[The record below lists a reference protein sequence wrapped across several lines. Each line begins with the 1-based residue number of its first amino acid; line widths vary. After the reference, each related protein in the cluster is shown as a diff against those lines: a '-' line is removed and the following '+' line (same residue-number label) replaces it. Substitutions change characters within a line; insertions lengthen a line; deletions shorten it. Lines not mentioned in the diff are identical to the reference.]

1 MNVIFRWPA
10 ALTCLV
16 AVALTPAS
24 ATTVSAGDSHSC
36 SVSDE
41 NTVRCWGTQAGEDL
55 FTQYAKDVRAGRDFS
70 CALLMSGSVSCWGA
84 NDAGQLGT
92 PVPDPRGTMVVSGLP
107 PGASQVS
114 TGARHACAAGAD
126 GLVYCWGDGSQ
137 GQIGAS
143 VPATASR
150 ATVVQGFK
158 GWFTRVAAGT
168 SSTCAV
174 EYRGEVWCVGAGSML
189 AGAQSDPRTPI
200 KAPGI
205 NDAIDVAMVDG
216 HACLLRWY
224 GKVSCWGGNADG
236 ELGVPASAALAT
248 PVEVIGLGSAATQ
261 VAVGQGYSCALL
273 VDQTIRCWGSNR
285 RGQLGIG
292 AGPTTASP
300 AAGRV
305 LGITNAVALGAGA
318 NHACAVLDGG
328 YINCW
333 GIGKG
338 TANGICQPWGAY
350 YPGESYQ
357 APVFSSQVCASAGS
371 STPYAVEGR
380 LGPVQDA
387 ALVMDW
393 AEKALPGT
401 FPFIPRG
408 IPERVE
414 SLYRR
419 DYSGGRTLGVNGH
432 GNPHLF
438 YLGPDT
444 SGQVQDLGPLTQWV
458 REATKELSGQSG
470 MQFQSFPY
478 IAGNCSIVVPI
489 YVRRGNAAGLARL
502 IPTSVRVEKE
512 GGTFVEL
519 AINTR
524 YGVLP
529 LLTTESVWSA
539 LDVHQDGQPIP
550 PGKMVEPVYAGL
562 AGGCPQDN
570 HIVRSGDT
578 VDVLLFYTLDG
589 KKGQLRTRATLG
601 AVS

>member
-1 MNVIFRWPA
+1 MHLIFRWAA
-10 ALTCLV
+10 ALACLL
-16 AVALTPAS
+16 ALAGAPAN
-24 ATTVSAGDSHSC
+24 AATVSAGDSHSC
-36 SVSDE
+36 LVSDA
-41 NTVRCWGTQAGEDL
+41 NTVRCWGTLAGQEL
-55 FTQYAKDVRAGRDFS
+55 FAQYAQDVRSGRGFS
-70 CALLMSGSVSCWGA
+70 CALLRNGAVACWGA

-92 PVPDPRGTMVVSGLP
+92 PAPDARGVMVVSGLAQS
-107 PGASQVS
+107 ASQIA
-114 TGARHACAAGAD
+114 TGARHACAAAAD

-143 VPATASR
+143 VQAPAGR
-150 ATVVQGFK
+150 ATLVQGFK
-158 GWFTRVAAGT
+158 GWFARVAAGT

-174 EYRGEVWCVGAGSML
+174 EHKGTVWCVGSGSML
-189 AGAQSDPRTPI
+189 AGAQDNPRT
-200 KAPGI
+200 ALQVPGI
-205 NDAIDVAMVDG
+205 SDAIDVSILDG
-216 HACLLRWY
+216 HACVLRWQ
-224 GKVSCWGGNADG
+224 GKVSCWGHNADG

-248 PVEVIGLGSAATQ
+248 PAEVVGLGGAATQ

-273 VDQTIRCWGSNR
+273 ADQTIRCWGSNR

-292 AGPTTASP
+292 VTPTAASP

-305 LGITNAVALGAGA
+305 LGITSALALGAGA
-318 NHACAVLDGG
+318 NHVCAMLEAG
-328 YINCW
+328 YVNCW
-333 GIGKG
+333 GMGEG

-357 APVFSSQVCASAGS
+357 APRFNIQVCAGAGS
-371 STPYAVEGR
+371 STPYAVQG
-380 LGPVQDA
+380 LGPLQDA

-393 AEKALPGT
+393 AEQALPAT
-401 FPFIPRG
+401 FPFRPRTV
-408 IPERVE
+408 PERVE
-414 SLYRR
+414 SLYWR
-419 DYSGGRTLGVNGH
+419 DYGGGRYLGINGH
-432 GNPHLF
+432 ASPRLF

-444 SGQVQDLGPLTQWV
+444 GGQAQDLGPLTQWV
-458 REATKELSGQSG
+458 REATKGLSAQSR

-478 IAGNCSIVVPI
+478 VAGNCSIVVPL
-489 YVRRGNAAGLARL
+489 YVRRGDAAELARL

-512 GGTFVEL
+512 GGAFVEL
-519 AINTR
+519 AISVR

-529 LLTTESVWSA
+529 LLTTEAGWSA
-539 LDVHQDGQPIP
+539 LDVYQDGQPVP

-570 HIVRSGDT
+570 TIVRSGDT